1 MISLP
6 HDFEHIML
14 GQIHRLKAIKI
25 CDEVPVM
32 PVCEEKTLDLP
43 TD

>member
-25 CDEVPVM
+25 CDELTAM
-32 PVCEEKTLDLP
+32 PEFEDQTLDLP
-43 TD
+43 ID